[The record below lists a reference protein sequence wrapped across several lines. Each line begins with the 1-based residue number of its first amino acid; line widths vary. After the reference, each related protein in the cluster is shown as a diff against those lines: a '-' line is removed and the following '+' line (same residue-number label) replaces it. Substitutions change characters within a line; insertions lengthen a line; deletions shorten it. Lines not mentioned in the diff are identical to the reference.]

1 MTNSIR
7 QTTACDIAGARR
19 RVGGTVVTYWVL
31 HGTETTRDRVVAE
44 FDRYGIAVGAGGDWT
59 VTNAGGGVVVES
71 ASDRPVVES
80 LQGTSDADI
89 EAYVARIVAV
99 LAGQQSAE
107 DIAGIGHVLLD
118 KIEETRAERD
128 QARDERNHYAEMLD
142 DAVDE
147 LADAQAECERLRR
160 VLKGKNFA
168 LWGELSMQRA
178 RTEAATSRRLVGLMR
193 EYPDA
198 EAAFDVF
205 HEVLTASIDA
215 KIAAEAR
222 AEGEVA

>member
-7 QTTACDIAGARR
+7 QTTACDIAGIRR

-31 HGTETTRDRVVAE
+31 HGTEATRDRVVAE
-44 FDRYGIAVGAGGDWT
+44 LDRYGIAVGAGGDWT

-118 KIEETRAERD
+118 KLEATRAEVERLQGERD
-128 QARDERNHYAEMLD
+128 RLADEVEQLHARIEGNLHA
-142 DAVDE
+142 
-147 LADAQAECERLRR
+147 LADAFIEEGVRLASVDQLDAELSERLER
-160 VLKGKNFA
+160 LASKAKANF
-168 LWGELSMQRA
+168 G
-178 RTEAATSRRLVGLMR
+178 
-193 EYPDA
+193 
-198 EAAFDVF
+198 
-205 HEVLTASIDA
+205 
-215 KIAAEAR
+215 
-222 AEGEVA
+222 GEVAA

>member
-7 QTTACDIAGARR
+7 QTTACDIAGIRR

-118 KIEETRAERD
+118 KLEATRAEVERLQGERD
-128 QARDERNHYAEMLD
+128 RLADDDRASRAIEAAAAAPGDWVVDALRDRL
-142 DAVDE
+142 DAVRVE
-147 LADAQAECERLRR
+147 NERLAAGLDRLR
-160 VLKGKNFA
+160 AENAKLRQAVA
-168 LWGELSMQRA
+168 LLQKSN
-178 RTEAATSRRLVGLMR
+178 GL
-193 EYPDA
+193 
-198 EAAFDVF
+198 
-205 HEVLTASIDA
+205 LASA
-215 KIAAEAR
+215 L
-222 AEGEVA
+222 AEGEVAR

>member
-7 QTTACDIAGARR
+7 QTTACDIAGIRR

-44 FDRYGIAVGAGGDWT
+44 LDRYGIAVGAGGDWT
-59 VTNAGGGVVVES
+59 VTNDGGGVVVES

-118 KIEETRAERD
+118 KLEETRAERD
-128 QARDERNHYAEMLD
+128 HYAEMLD

-147 LADAQAECERLRR
+147 LAAAQAECERLRR